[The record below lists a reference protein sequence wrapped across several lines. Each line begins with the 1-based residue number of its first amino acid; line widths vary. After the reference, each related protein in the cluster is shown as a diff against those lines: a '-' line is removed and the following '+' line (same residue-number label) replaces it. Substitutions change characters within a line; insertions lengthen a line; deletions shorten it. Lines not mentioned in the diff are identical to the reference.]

1 MAHMG
6 HTIGF
11 HLLETNTMAKITK
24 KTTPDAGPRATLAKL
39 EDARALLTTIRQ
51 SLDREIL
58 KRADDVGNPG
68 VGWKNFGEAARL
80 LEELKTVGDLLGMG
94 RNEVG
99 SEHACP
105 GCGTR
110 DVDRLL
116 IDENEVRCT
125 VCECEYSV
133 K

>member
-1 MAHMG
+1 
-6 HTIGF
+6 
-11 HLLETNTMAKITK
+11 MAKITK

-39 EDARALLTTIRQ
+39 EDARSLITTIRQ

-58 KRADDVGNPG
+58 KRADGVGKSDVG
-68 VGWKNFGEAARL
+68 WTHFGDAARL
-80 LEELKTVGDLLGMG
+80 LEELKAVGDLLGMG

-110 DVDRLL
+110 DADRLA
-116 IDENEVRCT
+116 IEDDGVRCA
-125 VCECEYSV
+125 VCGCEYTTR
-133 K
+133 